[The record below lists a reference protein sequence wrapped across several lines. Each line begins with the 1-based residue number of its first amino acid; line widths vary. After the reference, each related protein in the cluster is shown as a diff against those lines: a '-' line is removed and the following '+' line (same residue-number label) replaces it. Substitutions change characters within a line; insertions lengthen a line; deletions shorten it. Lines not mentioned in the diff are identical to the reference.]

1 MPTGTPL
8 IGTGSFFTKLDLHK
22 GRSSFV
28 NEYEALCK
36 LSMFSIHFSQ
46 HFSSWIIVLVTIE
59 RYIVTAYPLKAR
71 QMCTLKRAKL
81 YVLCL
86 ASILFLINL
95 PTLFFPEKLTRKS
108 NDTKTFDFEATS
120 KQLIFSI
127 ILRKSKLIKKYTLSL
142 SYKGLILIMIKCDFD
157 RQS

>member
-8 IGTGSFFTKLDLHK
+8 IGTGSFFTRLDLYK

-95 PTLFFPEKLTRKS
+95 PTLFFSETRKS
-108 NDTKTFDFEATS
+108 NDIS
-120 KQLIFSI
+120 IPNNI

>member
-8 IGTGSFFTKLDLHK
+8 IGTGSFFTRLDLYK

-28 NEYEALCK
+28 NEYKALCK

-95 PTLFFPEKLTRKS
+95 PTLFFSETRKS
-108 NDTKTFDFEATS
+108 NDYDALLDYAI
-120 KQLIFSI
+120 QPNSI

>member
-8 IGTGSFFTKLDLHK
+8 IGTGSFFTRLDLYK

-95 PTLFFPEKLTRKS
+95 PTLFFSETRKS
-108 NDTKTFDFEATS
+108 ND
-120 KQLIFSI
+120 ISI
-127 ILRKSKLIKKYTLSL
+127 PNNTILRKSKLIKKYTLSL